1 MHTNKQTTEKIDNRE
16 RQLKSIPTGMA
27 DDLIIPGD
35 FDAELTHGLQ
45 CLTSENCWITNR
57 VVHGF

>member
-1 MHTNKQTTEKIDNRE
+1 MKMHTNKQTTEKIDNRE

-45 CLTSENCWITNR
+45 CLTSENC
-57 VVHGF
+57 